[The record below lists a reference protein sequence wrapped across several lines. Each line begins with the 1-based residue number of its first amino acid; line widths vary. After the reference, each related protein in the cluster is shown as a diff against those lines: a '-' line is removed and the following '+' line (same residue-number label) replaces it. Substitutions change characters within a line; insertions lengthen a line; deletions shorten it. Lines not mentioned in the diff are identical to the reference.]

1 MGKFLGR
8 ASLVVALLVV
18 TEGATAVS
26 SEPWQFT
33 VGDSVLAFVTP
44 DPVLGSVTD
53 MKITVSSGGS
63 IARVLVRGTSERYQS
78 QSFTL
83 TEAGTNLKYV
93 WSGKVGERERLA
105 GGTGETPCGLW
116 KCTVAAVLD
125 SEDRLIQIAVGAGY
139 DVGGRYQGVVM
150 DRSLGQESLGEI
162 PYYKVDGFDISFTK
176 ITQVPSTGDV
186 VVAGFTASSF
196 DNEQRVIVGKIS
208 RAGRRWD
215 PAFDGD
221 GFAIIDLGIA
231 TSVEDIAVDASGSVY
246 VLGTTRFTSNST
258 VLSFVRKLTSA
269 GKVDKTYGLGGT
281 AYPAGLVE
289 SRGVDLSMDNN
300 SLSVLTTSYDAGN
313 LLVPRV
319 SKLKSTGALDS
330 SFSGDGQV
338 VAEWLSTPSPFG
350 SGSASPFLID
360 ANGTVALVR
369 NSGQLGRLDV
379 VRFTSTGEMDMEAS
393 GSPAAGRQIGAVVMT
408 NQPTEIIL
416 RSVVG
421 DVQSGAMY
429 VSTSRISA
437 LGGAAV
443 GGGPASVPATSTT
456 VAANPSNAGGTAAP
470 GATSPSTA
478 NGGGIGSSASTPVV
492 APPMG
497 LVMRPLVRGLSV
509 TWSGTADTSAGY
521 VVTLADEDS
530 TRQCVVAAGQK
541 TSCTFR
547 KLLPWKTYRAAVAA
561 TSNGVLSEALTDV
574 SKPILSMRTLSS
586 IATTRLIRPPRSI
599 SQGRRTWTARGACRL
614 SPDKVRIITGR
625 TKGVCLVTLATA
637 ASGKY
642 PSTTRSVR
650 VRIVQAKK

>member
-8 ASLVVALLVV
+8 ALLVVALLVV

-44 DPVLGSVTD
+44 DPVLQELND
-53 MKITVSSGGS
+53 IKITVSSGGS
-63 IARVLVRGTSERYQS
+63 IARVLARGRSERYQS

-83 TEAGTNLKYV
+83 TEAGSNLKYI
-93 WSGKVGERERLA
+93 WSGEVGERERLA

-176 ITQVPSTGDV
+176 VTQVPSTGDV
-186 VVAGFTASSF
+186 IVAGFSTSSF
-196 DNEQRVIVGKIS
+196 DNEERVIVGKIS
-208 RAGRRWD
+208 RAARRWD

-221 GFAIIDLGIA
+221 GFAIIDLGVA
-231 TSVEDIAVDASGSVY
+231 TRVEDIAVDASGAVY
-246 VLGTTRFTSNST
+246 VLGSTRFTSNST

-289 SRGVDLSMDNN
+289 SRGVDLSMDTN
-300 SLSVLTTSYDAGN
+300 SLYVLTTSYGVGN

-319 SKLKSTGALDS
+319 SKLKPTGALDS

-338 VAEWLSTPSPFG
+338 VADWLLAAPQLVGSVSPF
-350 SGSASPFLID
+350 SID

-369 NSGQLGRLDV
+369 NSISLDV
-379 VRFTSTGEMDMEAS
+379 VRFTATGEIDMEAT
-393 GSPAAGRQIGAVVMT
+393 GSPSAGRRIDAVVMT

-416 RSVVG
+416 RSVVS
-421 DVQSGAMY
+421 DVQSGTMY
-429 VSTSRISA
+429 VSTNRISA

-443 GGGPASVPATSTT
+443 GGGLASVPSTSTT
-456 VAANPSNAGGTAAP
+456 VAGTPSNAGGTAVP

-478 NGGGIGSSASTPVV
+478 NGGAAGSSASTPAV
-492 APPMG
+492 APPKG

-509 TWSGTADTSAGY
+509 TWSGTADASAGY

-561 TSNGVLSEALTDV
+561 TSNGVFSEALTDV
-574 SKPILSMRTLSS
+574 SKPILSMRTSSS
-586 IATTRLIRPPRSI
+586 IATTRLIRPPRSL

>member
-1 MGKFLGR
+1 
-8 ASLVVALLVV
+8 
-18 TEGATAVS
+18 
-26 SEPWQFT
+26 
-33 VGDSVLAFVTP
+33 
-44 DPVLGSVTD
+44 
-53 MKITVSSGGS
+53 
-63 IARVLVRGTSERYQS
+63 
-78 QSFTL
+78 
-83 TEAGTNLKYV
+83 
-93 WSGKVGERERLA
+93 
-105 GGTGETPCGLW
+105 
-116 KCTVAAVLD
+116 
-125 SEDRLIQIAVGAGY
+125 
-139 DVGGRYQGVVM
+139 
-150 DRSLGQESLGEI
+150 
-162 PYYKVDGFDISFTK
+162 
-176 ITQVPSTGDV
+176 
-186 VVAGFTASSF
+186 
-196 DNEQRVIVGKIS
+196 VIVGKIS

-221 GFAIIDLGIA
+221 GFAIIDLGVA
-231 TSVEDIAVDASGSVY
+231 TTVADIAVDASGSVY
-246 VLGTTRFTSNST
+246 VLGSTQFTSTST

-281 AYPAGLVE
+281 AYPAGLVD

-300 SLSVLTTSYDAGN
+300 SLYALTTSYNAEN
-313 LLVPRV
+313 VLVPRV

-338 VAEWLSTPSPFG
+338 VADWLWTAPGWAGSVSPF
-350 SGSASPFLID
+350 SID

-369 NSGQLGRLDV
+369 NSIALDV
-379 VRFTSTGEMDMEAS
+379 VRFTATGEIDMEAS
-393 GSPAAGRQIGAVVMT
+393 GSTAVGREIGAVVMT

-421 DVQSGAMY
+421 DVRSGTLY
-429 VSTSRISA
+429 VSTNRISA

-443 GGGPASVPATSTT
+443 GGGLASVPTTSTT
-456 VAANPSNAGGTAAP
+456 IAGSPSNAGGTVAP

-478 NGGGIGSSASTPVV
+478 NGGGTGSSASTPVV
-492 APPMG
+492 APPKG

-561 TSNGVLSEALTDV
+561 TSNGVFSEALTDV
-574 SKPILSMRTLSS
+574 SKPILSMRTSSS
-586 IATTRLIRPPRSI
+586 IATTRLIRPPRSL

-614 SPDKVRIITGR
+614 SPDKARVITGR
-625 TKGVCLVTLATA
+625 SKGWCAITLATA

>member
-8 ASLVVALLVV
+8 ALLVAALVVVAD
-18 TEGATAVS
+18 GATAVS
-26 SEPWQFT
+26 SESWQFT
-33 VGDSVLAFVTP
+33 VGESVLAFVTP
-44 DPVLGSVTD
+44 DPVLQEVSDV
-53 MKITVSSGGS
+53 KITVSSGGS
-63 IARVLVRGTSERYQS
+63 VARVLVRGSSDRYQN

-83 TEAGTNLKYV
+83 TEAGANLKYV

-105 GGTGETPCGLW
+105 GGSGEAPCGLW

-162 PYYKVDGFDISFTK
+162 PYHKVDGFDISFTK
-176 ITQVPSTGDV
+176 VTQVPSTGDV
-186 VVAGFTASSF
+186 IVAGFTDSSF

-221 GFAIIDLGIA
+221 GFAIIDLGVA

-258 VLSFVRKLTSA
+258 VLSFVRKLTSG

-289 SRGVDLSMDNN
+289 SRGVDLSMDTN
-300 SLSVLTTSYDAGN
+300 SLYVLTTSYDAGN

-330 SFSGDGQV
+330 SFSGDGQL
-338 VAEWLSTPSPFG
+338 VAEWLSTSPAFV
-350 SGSASPFLID
+350 SASPFLID

-369 NSGQLGRLDV
+369 NSGQLGQLDV
-379 VRFTSTGEMDMEAS
+379 VRFTATGEMDVRAS
-393 GSPAAGRQIGAVVMT
+393 GGVAVGRQIGAVVMT

-421 DVQSGAMY
+421 DVQTGTLY

-443 GGGPASVPATSTT
+443 GGGLASVPTPSTT
-456 VAANPSNAGGTAAP
+456 VAASPSNAGGTVSR
-470 GATSPSTA
+470 GATSPPT
-478 NGGGIGSSASTPVV
+478 
-492 APPMG
+492 G
-497 LVMRPLVRGLSV
+497 LVVRPLVRGIAV
-509 TWSGTADTSAGY
+509 TWSGTADTSVGY
-521 VVTLADEDS
+521 VVTLADEES
-530 TRQCVVAAGQK
+530 TRQCAVAGGQK
-541 TSCTFR
+541 TTCTFR

-561 TSNGVLSEALTDV
+561 TSGGVLSEALTDV
-574 SKPILSMRTLSS
+574 SKPILSMRTSTS
-586 IATTRLIRPPRSI
+586 TAVTRLIRTPRSA
-599 SQGRRTWTARGACRL
+599 SQGRRTWTARGTCRL
-614 SPDKVRIITGR
+614 SPDKVRVVAGR
-625 TKGVCLVTLATA
+625 TKGWCLVTLVTA

-642 PSTTRSVR
+642 PSVTRSVR
-650 VRIVQAKK
+650 VKIVQAKK